1 MEKVVNEILEIDRRA
16 RERVAEA
23 YQKKDCILL
32 ETGEEEQKIKDEY
45 IRRADNRVCKVE
57 MYEMENAN
65 KKIAVLEQKKAETIS
80 ALKEQY
86 EANHSKWENDIFNN
100 IIGG

>member
-1 MEKVVNEILEIDRRA
+1 MDKVINEILEIDRRA
-16 RERVAEA
+16 RERIAEA
-23 YQKKDCILL
+23 YQKKDGFLR

-57 MYEMENAN
+57 MYEMKNSE
-65 KKIAVLEQKKAETIS
+65 KKIDVIQQKKEATIA

-86 EANHSKWENDIFNN
+86 EVNHSKWENDIFNN
-100 IIGG
+100 IIGD

>member
-1 MEKVVNEILEIDRRA
+1 MDNVVNEILEIDRKA
-16 RERVAEA
+16 REKIEEA
-23 YQKKDCILL
+23 YKQKDCILL

-65 KKIAVLEQKKAETIS
+65 KKIEVIQQKKEATIA

-86 EANHSKWENDIFNN
+86 EVNHSKWENDIFNN